1 MKKKCGIICLTILFT
16 CFFCVHCF
24 AADSGK
30 GNRFVL
36 SGDNT
41 VLDSQTGLM
50 WAVKDNG
57 EDVDWESAKAYCEN
71 YSAGG
76 HDDWRLPT
84 LRELM
89 TIYDPS
95 SGKVFLTFDPITL
108 TGACPWSADSRGKRA
123 RSIFFMS
130 GEINTF
136 PKSTSKGFR
145 ALPVRKAQ

>member
-1 MKKKCGIICLTILFT
+1 MCLSLLF
-16 CFFCVHCF
+16 VCF
-24 AADSGK
+24 AYLNCNAADPDQGK
-30 GNRFVL
+30 RFIP

-41 VLDSQTGLM
+41 VLDTQTGLM
-50 WAVKDNG
+50 WAIKDNG
-57 EDVDWESAKAYCEN
+57 TDIDWEAAREYCEN

-76 HDDWRLPT
+76 HNDWRLPT

-95 SGKVFLTFDPITL
+95 SGKRFLSFDPITL

-145 ALPVRKAQ
+145 ALPVRSAK